1 MSLPSALPPTQPSLS
16 PHTPSGLFHWRLPT
30 SELPSRLWH
39 NLSIFPHKMSDA
51 NQNQDP
57 HALAHWG
64 GCSLGKRR
72 VRVDIAPVYHIVLG
86 RGRQGVIKKK
96 SLI

>member
-1 MSLPSALPPTQPSLS
+1 
-16 PHTPSGLFHWRLPT
+16 
-30 SELPSRLWH
+30 
-39 NLSIFPHKMSDA
+39 MSDA

>member
-1 MSLPSALPPTQPSLS
+1 
-16 PHTPSGLFHWRLPT
+16 
-30 SELPSRLWH
+30 
-39 NLSIFPHKMSDA
+39 MSDA

-96 SLI
+96 KPDLAV